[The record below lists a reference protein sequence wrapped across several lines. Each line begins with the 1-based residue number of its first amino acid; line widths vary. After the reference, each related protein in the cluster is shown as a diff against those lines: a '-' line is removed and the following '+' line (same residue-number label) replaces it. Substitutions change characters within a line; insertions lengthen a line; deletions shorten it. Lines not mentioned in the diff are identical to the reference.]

1 MFCKILVDWT
11 TAIAFPG
18 KKIGSTGKK
27 LSFSCWAVAFI
38 TVTDIGEGG
47 AGTQQETKTGKGGEN
62 KPRDLYY
69 IK

>member
-38 TVTDIGEGG
+38 TVTDIGGRGVASKKQKQGKGEK
-47 AGTQQETKTGKGGEN
+47 TNQETFIT
-62 KPRDLYY
+62 
-69 IK
+69 